1 MALEIERKFIVNDD
15 SFRQIAYKS
24 ISIRQGYLSRI
35 PERTIRVRTIDD
47 KGFLTIKGKNIGIV
61 RNEFEYEIPL
71 ADALEIL
78 TMCVPPILE
87 KTRYLIKYDNLTWE
101 VDEFHGARQGL
112 IIAEVELSTK
122 DTEITLPPFIGKEV
136 TGNPEYYNSNL

>member
-1 MALEIERKFIVNDD
+1 ML
-15 SFRQIAYKS
+15 FRS
-24 ISIRQGYLSRI
+24 QGYLSRI

-112 IIAEVELSTK
+112 IMAEVELSTK

-136 TGNPEYYNSNL
+136 TENPEYYNSNL

>member
-112 IIAEVELSTK
+112 IMAEVELSTK
-122 DTEITLPPFIGKEV
+122 DTEITLSLIHI
-136 TGNPEYYNSNL
+136 

>member
-112 IIAEVELSTK
+112 IMAEVELSTK

>member
-112 IIAEVELSTK
+112 IMAEVELSTK

-136 TGNPEYYNSNL
+136 IGNPEYYNSNL

>member
-78 TMCVPPILE
+78 TMCVPPIVE

-112 IIAEVELSTK
+112 IMAEVELSTK

>member
-101 VDEFHGARQGL
+101 VDEFHGAHQGL
-112 IIAEVELSTK
+112 IMAEVELSTK

>member
-24 ISIRQGYLSRI
+24 VSIRQGYLSRI

-112 IIAEVELSTK
+112 IMAEVELSTK

>member
-112 IIAEVELSTK
+112 IMAEVELSKK

>member
-112 IIAEVELSTK
+112 IMAEVELSTK
-122 DTEITLPPFIGKEV
+122 TLK
-136 TGNPEYYNSNL
+136 

>member
-47 KGFLTIKGKNIGIV
+47 KGFLTIKGKNIGII

-112 IIAEVELSTK
+112 IMAEVELSTK

>member
-112 IIAEVELSTK
+112 IMAEVELSTK
-122 DTEITLPPFIGKEV
+122 DTEITLHLSSGKK
-136 TGNPEYYNSNL
+136 

>member
-1 MALEIERKFIVNDD
+1 M
-15 SFRQIAYKS
+15 
-24 ISIRQGYLSRI
+24 
-35 PERTIRVRTIDD
+35 
-47 KGFLTIKGKNIGIV
+47 
-61 RNEFEYEIPL
+61 

-112 IIAEVELSTK
+112 IMAEVELSTK

>member
-112 IIAEVELSTK
+112 IMAEVELSTK

-136 TGNPEYYNSNL
+136 TGNPEYYNSKL

>member
-61 RNEFEYEIPL
+61 RDEFEYEIPL

-112 IIAEVELSTK
+112 IMAEVELSTK

>member
-71 ADALEIL
+71 EDAL
-78 TMCVPPILE
+78 
-87 KTRYLIKYDNLTWE
+87 
-101 VDEFHGARQGL
+101 
-112 IIAEVELSTK
+112 
-122 DTEITLPPFIGKEV
+122 
-136 TGNPEYYNSNL
+136 

>member
-112 IIAEVELSTK
+112 IMQKWSCLQK
-122 DTEITLPPFIGKEV
+122 TLK
-136 TGNPEYYNSNL
+136 

>member
-61 RNEFEYEIPL
+61 RNE
-71 ADALEIL
+71 
-78 TMCVPPILE
+78 

-112 IIAEVELSTK
+112 IMAEVELSTK